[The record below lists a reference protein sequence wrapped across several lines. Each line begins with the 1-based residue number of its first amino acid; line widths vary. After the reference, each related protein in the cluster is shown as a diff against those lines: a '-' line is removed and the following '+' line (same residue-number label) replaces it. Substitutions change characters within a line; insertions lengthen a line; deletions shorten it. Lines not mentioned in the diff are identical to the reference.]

1 MSGIRP
7 ITVVGSVAKRFQNTT
22 ALDGISFA
30 IDKGEVFGY
39 IGPNGAGKTTT
50 IKILVGLI
58 QDFEGT
64 VHVGRFRMPGEKQD
78 ASRLFGYMP
87 QDVAFQEWK
96 TVEQTL
102 MTFGLLS
109 GMKKGEIDVR
119 IEEALIAVGL
129 GRERKKKVSYL
140 SGGMIQKLGFAQA
153 LLHRP
158 SLLVLDEPLA
168 GLDPESRYQIKSTLK
183 DISKKGTTVFF
194 SSHILSDVQD
204 IAGRIGIIN
213 RGKILKIGSLAELK
227 AQFDVTN
234 DIAIVLSREARN
246 IDDLVKIE
254 GIENVDS
261 VDSKRIHLSVNTKMD
276 SDRVIHQVVLKIIE
290 QGGHIRGISPISQS
304 LDEVYMK
311 YVRGDER

>member
-7 ITVVGSVAKRFQNTT
+7 ITVVGSVAKHFQNTT

-261 VDSKRIHLSVNTKMD
+261 VDSKRIHLSVNTKTD